1 MLVLPD
7 TIIAD
12 PKSVGAYLYRAARHY
27 RAARPTRFS
36 PFRRGMP
43 MNNPSNSNNPSSA
56 DGISEQS
63 TSDPQTQEL
72 SATESLDP
80 QQTTVETAALAAHL
94 QRAGIMWLPRPNTE
108 SIEQIATRFPTCD
121 ATPVES
127 AGSDGH
133 QSEPAKSNS
142 AQSNSAQVNSA
153 TAGTKPE
160 SHRPASKTPAHSSGT
175 GTRGNNESGSRSGQK
190 RANSNRPAATRPASR
205 LQGVSAIQAGEQEY
219 AGSPHPTDQR
229 TLQLQQLEQAVES
242 CTLCP
247 ALASCRT
254 KTVFGEGNPSPR
266 FAFFG
271 EGPGEEE
278 DSIGQPFVGIAGDL
292 LTKMMQACTLQR
304 DEVYILNTIKCRP
317 PGDRNPEGDELSNC
331 RSFYQQ
337 QFDLLRPEYI
347 VCLGAVSAQEL
358 LGTKLS
364 VGRLRG
370 TLHRY
375 FASKVL
381 VTYHPSYLLRNPAA
395 KKAAWADLQYLM
407 RDAGIEIPPR

>member
-1 MLVLPD
+1 
-7 TIIAD
+7 
-12 PKSVGAYLYRAARHY
+12 
-27 RAARPTRFS
+27 
-36 PFRRGMP
+36 

-63 TSDPQTQEL
+63 TSESQTQEL

-108 SIEQIATRFPTCD
+108 SIEQIVTRFPTCD
-121 ATPVES
+121 ATPVEP

-133 QSEPAKSNS
+133 QSEPA
-142 AQSNSAQVNSA
+142 QSNSA

-160 SHRPASKTPAHSSGT
+160 SHRPASKTPANPSGT
-175 GTRGNNESGSRSGQK
+175 GTPGNNQSGSHSGQK
-190 RANSNRPAATRPASR
+190 RATSNRPAATRPASR

-219 AGSPHPTDQR
+219 AGDPQPTDQR
-229 TLQLQQLEQAVES
+229 NLQLQQLEQAVES

-271 EGPGEEE
+271 EGPGDEE
-278 DSIGQPFVGIAGDL
+278 DSIGRPFVGRAGDL

-304 DEVYILNTIKCRP
+304 DQVYILNTIKCRP

>member
-1 MLVLPD
+1 MPLPIAPPPLVLHRD
-7 TIIAD
+7 C
-12 PKSVGAYLYRAARHY
+12 RE
-27 RAARPTRFS
+27 S
-36 PFRRGMP
+36 P
-43 MNNPSNSNNPSSA
+43 
-56 DGISEQS
+56 
-63 TSDPQTQEL
+63 
-72 SATESLDP
+72 
-80 QQTTVETAALAAHL
+80 
-94 QRAGIMWLPRPNTE
+94 
-108 SIEQIATRFPTCD
+108 
-121 ATPVES
+121 
-127 AGSDGH
+127 
-133 QSEPAKSNS
+133 
-142 AQSNSAQVNSA
+142 
-153 TAGTKPE
+153 
-160 SHRPASKTPAHSSGT
+160 
-175 GTRGNNESGSRSGQK
+175 
-190 RANSNRPAATRPASR
+190 
-205 LQGVSAIQAGEQEY
+205 AIQTAEQEY
-219 AGSPHPTDQR
+219 AGSPQPTDQR
-229 TLQLQQLEQAVES
+229 NLQLQQLEQAVES

-278 DSIGQPFVGIAGDL
+278 DSIGQPFVGRAGDL

-304 DEVYILNTIKCRP
+304 DEVYILNTVKCRP

-395 KKAAWADLQYLM
+395 KKAAWAGPAIL
-407 RDAGIEIPPR
+407 DAGCWH

>member
-1 MLVLPD
+1 
-7 TIIAD
+7 
-12 PKSVGAYLYRAARHY
+12 
-27 RAARPTRFS
+27 
-36 PFRRGMP
+36 
-43 MNNPSNSNNPSSA
+43 MNNPSNLNNPNSA

-63 TSDPQTQEL
+63 TSESQTQEL

-80 QQTTVETAALAAHL
+80 QQTTIETAALAAHL
-94 QRAGIMWLPRPNTE
+94 QRAGIIWLPRPDTE
-108 SIEQIATRFPTCD
+108 SIEQIATRFPACD
-121 ATPVES
+121 ATPVEP

-133 QSEPAKSNS
+133 QSDP
-142 AQSNSAQVNSA
+142 AQVNPAQVNPAQVNPAQANPA
-153 TAGTKPE
+153 TAGTKPG
-160 SHRPASKTPAHSSGT
+160 SHRPASKTPASKTPAHSSNST
-175 GTRGNNESGSRSGQK
+175 DTRGNNESGSQSAQT
-190 RANSNRPAATRPASR
+190 RATSNRPAATRPASR
-205 LQGVSAIQAGEQEY
+205 LQGVSAIQTAEQEY
-219 AGSPHPTDQR
+219 AGSPQPTDQR
-229 TLQLQQLEQAVES
+229 NLQLQQLEQAVES

-278 DSIGQPFVGIAGDL
+278 DSIGQPFVGRAGDL

-304 DEVYILNTIKCRP
+304 DEVYILNTVKCRP

>member
-1 MLVLPD
+1 MPD
-7 TIIAD
+7 L
-12 PKSVGAYLYRAARHY
+12 KSVGIYRYRATRRY
-27 RAARPTRFS
+27 RAARPARFS
-36 PFRRGMP
+36 PFRSGMP

-63 TSDPQTQEL
+63 TSESQTQEL

-80 QQTTVETAALAAHL
+80 QQTTLETAALAAHL

-108 SIEQIATRFPTCD
+108 SIEQIATRFPACD
-121 ATPVES
+121 ATPVKP

-133 QSEPAKSNS
+133 QSEPAQSNS
-142 AQSNSAQVNSA
+142 AQSNSAQSDSAQVNSA

-160 SHRPASKTPAHSSGT
+160 SHRPASKTPAHSSGI

-219 AGSPHPTDQR
+219 GGSPHPTDQR
-229 TLQLQQLEQAVES
+229 TLQLQQLEQAVAS

-266 FAFFG
+266 FAFIG

-370 TLHRY
+370 TFHRY

-381 VTYHPSYLLRNPAA
+381 VTYHPSYLHRNPAA

-407 RDAGIEIPPR
+407 RDAGIERPPR